1 MRFVSRIRAAGAA
14 LQNKV
19 TNFID
24 SHPFASFL
32 GVLGLL
38 FVLILVAQQLRKVPP
53 APAPEPPTPTAVSI
67 YQNGASPSINVT
79 AKIEKTGIFTIMAQ
93 SGGVVQKVPVTEG
106 MYVKRGTTLASLS
119 TNYLGGNISTVSRQI
134 AQRSAKFNNETYD
147 LQKQTIAKQKEV
159 AQKKE
164 ASESELREINR
175 ISIGQTSD
183 LIKLNESII
192 DGLNKQLKDL
202 DAMNVNGSSD
212 SAILAVKQGK
222 AQVEG
227 GLLQLRS
234 QLRSAEYSLSE
245 NQEPAELARLGKDIA
260 IAQLDLQE
268 KSLDLSKDLGNL
280 QVKLAQISESLMFP
294 TTPCNGIVERV
305 FVKPGQTVKP
315 GDPIAL
321 VRADDREITAVVEV
335 PSDVAA
341 RVSRVE
347 QSTFNLDGNTI
358 SITPRYISAEP
369 VENNLHVILYS
380 IPAGY
385 EEHFANGQQVSV
397 TLPLGASVLST
408 VDTFIPLD
416 AVYQTQ
422 EAAFVY
428 VAQEEN
434 GSIYARV
441 RTVELGA
448 VSGSYVQVKSGLSE
462 SDRVIVTRGM
472 TDGELV
478 SIQ

>member
-1 MRFVSRIRAAGAA
+1 M
-14 LQNKV
+14 
-19 TNFID
+19 
-24 SHPFASFL
+24 
-32 GVLGLL
+32 
-38 FVLILVAQQLRKVPP
+38 
-53 APAPEPPTPTAVSI
+53 
-67 YQNGASPSINVT
+67 
-79 AKIEKTGIFTIMAQ
+79 
-93 SGGVVQKVPVTEG
+93 
-106 MYVKRGTTLASLS
+106 
-119 TNYLGGNISTVSRQI
+119 
-134 AQRSAKFNNETYD
+134 
-147 LQKQTIAKQKEV
+147 
-159 AQKKE
+159 
-164 ASESELREINR
+164 
-175 ISIGQTSD
+175 
-183 LIKLNESII
+183 
-192 DGLNKQLKDL
+192 
-202 DAMNVNGSSD
+202 
-212 SAILAVKQGK
+212 
-222 AQVEG
+222 
-227 GLLQLRS
+227 
-234 QLRSAEYSLSE
+234 
-245 NQEPAELARLGKDIA
+245 
-260 IAQLDLQE
+260 
-268 KSLDLSKDLGNL
+268 
-280 QVKLAQISESLMFP
+280 
-294 TTPCNGIVERV
+294 
-305 FVKPGQTVKP
+305 
-315 GDPIAL
+315 